1 MLGSR
6 TDLGKALAVPDF
18 RRLIRVRMC
27 GQAGDGVFQTAL
39 FSAVFFDPQDATSAA
54 QAAAAFAVVLLPYSL
69 LGPFAGVLLDRWSR
83 QRVLLVGNLARAL
96 LVLAFAAAIGSVSAT
111 SPLVQGLALVTISTS
126 RFLLSGLSAAQP
138 HVVDEH
144 RLAVANS
151 TSTTLGG
158 GSALAG
164 GALAVGIGVLAGGT
178 GFARIALVGAALYAV
193 AGLLASRLPYALLGP
208 DHPPTHPLRHALT
221 EVLRGVRD
229 GARHVRGRREAFRGL
244 CAMGA
249 HRFFFGLSFVTT
261 LLLYA
266 PDGAV
271 GRGVSGLG
279 AVLVSTGLGGLV
291 AAALTPVVV
300 GRFGPVGWIAGLFGL
315 AAVVQVVLGLTFS
328 HLPLVAAGLVLGLA
342 AQGSKITV
350 DTLLQEQ
357 VDDDFRGRV
366 FSFYDT
372 AFNVSFVVAGA
383 AGAVLLPDD
392 GRSVLVVA
400 LIGGGYLLTA
410 LGYAAASVRASGSS
424 HRDRGHSTISA

>member
-1 MLGSR
+1 ML
-6 TDLGKALAVPDF
+6 
-18 RRLIRVRMC
+18 

-39 FSAVFFDPQDATSAA
+39 FAAVFFNPKNATSAA

-96 LVLAFAAAIGSVSAT
+96 MVVAFAVAINNVSAT
-111 SPLVQGLALVTISTS
+111 SLLVQGLALVTISVS

-144 RLAVANS
+144 QLVVANS

-158 GSALAG
+158 GAALVG
-164 GALAVGIGVLAGGT
+164 GAVAVGIGSLVEGT
-178 GFARIALVGAALYAV
+178 GSARIALVGAALYAA
-193 AGLLASRLPYALLGP
+193 AGALASRMPYALLGP
-208 DHPPTHPLRHALT
+208 DHPPTHHLRHALT
-221 EVLRGVRD
+221 EVLHGVLD
-229 GARHVRGRREAFRGL
+229 GARHVHQRGEAFRGL
-244 CAMGA
+244 CAIGA

-266 PDGAV
+266 PEGAV

-279 AVLVSTGLGGLV
+279 AIIVATGLGGLV
-291 AAALTPVVV
+291 AAGLTPSVVRRV
-300 GRFGPVGWIAGLFGL
+300 GPAPWIVGLFVVA
-315 AAVVQVVLGLTFS
+315 AAVQTVLGLTFS
-328 HLPLVAAGLVLGLA
+328 HVPLVIAAFVLGIA
-342 AQGSKITV
+342 AQGAKITV
-350 DTLLQEQ
+350 DTLLQLQ

-372 AFNVSFVVAGA
+372 AFNVSFVTAGA
-383 AGAVLLPDD
+383 AAAFLLPDD

-410 LGYAAASVRASGSS
+410 AGYALATVRA
-424 HRDRGHSTISA
+424 RDRGHTTRPMITA